1 MFRTPHLKPTLKY
14 CGLVVGCAGMNS
26 PRYWREQF
34 YLQLSALSSEANT
47 LAHAGPH
54 CQAHTC
60 VSRRDGWKVQ
70 ESTSKVRNL
79 KISRSKVSKEFDS
92 EQIFNRKYQ
101 KNSIQSKFSIES
113 IKRIQFRIESIK
125 RINFSVS
132 PSHLRAYWNI
142 DRMRCSEIND
152 QAKKENLTRV
162 NVAKFYFCL
171 KFALVLVVFVCR
183 QCVEIRRLHSRDR
196 FLSSMLEQNKF
207 ILTPSEAELSSFG
220 GFAKTILVESYSVR
234 R

>member
-1 MFRTPHLKPTLKY
+1 
-14 CGLVVGCAGMNS
+14 
-26 PRYWREQF
+26 
-34 YLQLSALSSEANT
+34 
-47 LAHAGPH
+47 
-54 CQAHTC
+54 
-60 VSRRDGWKVQ
+60 
-70 ESTSKVRNL
+70 
-79 KISRSKVSKEFDS
+79 
-92 EQIFNRKYQ
+92 
-101 KNSIQSKFSIES
+101 
-113 IKRIQFRIESIK
+113 
-125 RINFSVS
+125 
-132 PSHLRAYWNI
+132 
-142 DRMRCSEIND
+142 MRCSEIND

-220 GFAKTILVESYSVR
+220 GFAKTILLESYSAR